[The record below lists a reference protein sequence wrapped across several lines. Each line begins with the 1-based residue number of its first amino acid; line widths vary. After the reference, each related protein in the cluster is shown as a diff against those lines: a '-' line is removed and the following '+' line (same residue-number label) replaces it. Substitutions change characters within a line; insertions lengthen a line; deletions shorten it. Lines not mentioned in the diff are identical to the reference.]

1 MNIIEHLEQTV
12 STVVLADST
21 DAAKLS
27 LLEQFYAI
35 LATRLSSSK
44 VYSALQRSHQIS
56 TPIHDAIHDS
66 LFEQVWQDPQA
77 RQIIIKELSATH
89 HINEIV
95 TAQLVINATPIA
107 YQALNAHAKGQFL
120 PAYLQTE
127 QSVLRQY
134 LPIWSAPII
143 ADLSSDATADNSTL
157 SHPPHTLYDT
167 QPATSNELAASGL
180 DGASSATVLVPIEHL
195 EEEVPTTDAIH
206 ANPSDHR
213 ITQDN
218 LQPFKKVRA
227 HNKSVRKISWLLFA
241 LAVLAGMGLT
251 WALIIKPKQA
261 VVDISTPQPIATPVE
276 EPVVVPLTPISMTVG
291 VDNSGQLYTCNAEV
305 GDANLQRALIQAI
318 SVSFGDQAG
327 ICDITVTDGV
337 ATSLSNM
344 ATEKLS
350 DMLTLLRAVPFAR
363 MQLQNERIVLEAPDA
378 VMLQQ
383 LLTDMQIVV
392 PLMTFDSAAPIPLPD
407 NSTMNNQNNMANM
420 NGPNN
425 SFESDNINN
434 LDNGE
439 INNYQAGDDDTNDIV
454 IPDPL
459 GNNTQNRPQ
468 NMNQGVNS
476 FSSAPSGP
484 ISLSEVD
491 EMASQEIRV
500 DPVRANQ

>member
-157 SHPPHTLYDT
+157 SHPPHAAGPLAYGT
-167 QPATSNELAASGL
+167 QSPNDATASG
-180 DGASSATVLVPIEHL
+180 
-195 EEEVPTTDAIH
+195 
-206 ANPSDHR
+206 NPNESNAGR
-213 ITQDN
+213 I
-218 LQPFKKVRA
+218 
-227 HNKSVRKISWLLFA
+227 
-241 LAVLAGMGLT
+241 
-251 WALIIKPKQA
+251 
-261 VVDISTPQPIATPVE
+261 
-276 EPVVVPLTPISMTVG
+276 
-291 VDNSGQLYTCNAEV
+291 
-305 GDANLQRALIQAI
+305 
-318 SVSFGDQAG
+318 
-327 ICDITVTDGV
+327 
-337 ATSLSNM
+337 
-344 ATEKLS
+344 
-350 DMLTLLRAVPFAR
+350 
-363 MQLQNERIVLEAPDA
+363 
-378 VMLQQ
+378 
-383 LLTDMQIVV
+383 
-392 PLMTFDSAAPIPLPD
+392 LP
-407 NSTMNNQNNMANM
+407 
-420 NGPNN
+420 
-425 SFESDNINN
+425 
-434 LDNGE
+434 
-439 INNYQAGDDDTNDIV
+439 
-454 IPDPL
+454 
-459 GNNTQNRPQ
+459 
-468 NMNQGVNS
+468 
-476 FSSAPSGP
+476 
-484 ISLSEVD
+484 
-491 EMASQEIRV
+491 
-500 DPVRANQ
+500 

>member
-1 MNIIEHLEQTV
+1 M
-12 STVVLADST
+12 
-21 DAAKLS
+21 
-27 LLEQFYAI
+27 
-35 LATRLSSSK
+35 
-44 VYSALQRSHQIS
+44 
-56 TPIHDAIHDS
+56 
-66 LFEQVWQDPQA
+66 
-77 RQIIIKELSATH
+77 
-89 HINEIV
+89 
-95 TAQLVINATPIA
+95 
-107 YQALNAHAKGQFL
+107 
-120 PAYLQTE
+120 
-127 QSVLRQY
+127 
-134 LPIWSAPII
+134 
-143 ADLSSDATADNSTL
+143 
-157 SHPPHTLYDT
+157 
-167 QPATSNELAASGL
+167 
-180 DGASSATVLVPIEHL
+180 
-195 EEEVPTTDAIH
+195 
-206 ANPSDHR
+206 
-213 ITQDN
+213 
-218 LQPFKKVRA
+218 RA

-261 VVDISTPQPIATPVE
+261 VVDISTPQPIAAPIE
-276 EPVVVPLTPISMTVG
+276 EPAVVPLTPISMTVG

-434 LDNGE
+434 PDNGE

-459 GNNTQNRPQ
+459 GNNIQNRPQ
-468 NMNQGVNS
+468 NMNQGINS